1 MDFEREL
8 QPVRNLVYGFAL
20 FALCAVAI
28 LVTPAHESPS
38 MHTFFDAGIVVVS
51 GVLALLLWDLG
62 WRTNDALT
70 RLLAVAIGITAVFE
84 LFHILTALEFSQRC
98 RRRPRDFPGSCGR

>member
-1 MDFEREL
+1 
-8 QPVRNLVYGFAL
+8 
-20 FALCAVAI
+20 
-28 LVTPAHESPS
+28 

-70 RLLAVAIGITAVFE
+70 RLLADG
-84 LFHILTALEFSQRC
+84 HRHH
-98 RRRPRDFPGSCGR
+98 GSV